1 MYAYS
6 TYIQSPLEMRE
17 ANTKDLTLLILLS
30 IIWGSAF
37 FNIKIATYSY
47 EPFTLALVRVTFA
60 SIPLFLLCK
69 IKKIRILA
77 FSENWYWYAIIGL
90 CNIAIP
96 FVLIA
101 IGTAKINSYLA
112 AILMSTTPLSGSI
125 LAHFFTKDEKLSYM
139 KSLGVLIGFSGIIL
153 LFFDKVI
160 INSENY
166 LYVLITILGSTFY
179 CIGGLLTLKLKNR
192 VNENVTT
199 STTLWSVIFLLPF
212 SIIFET
218 PWNSNP
224 TLEST
229 LSLLYLGVIATGL
242 AWLIRFRILT
252 VNGLVFQTQVA
263 YLIPIFGII
272 FGYFLMDEVITWKVI
287 ASLVV
292 ILIGIYIFKKNNK
305 GLNK

>member
-1 MYAYS
+1 MK
-6 TYIQSPLEMRE
+6 E
-17 ANTKDLTLLILLS
+17 ASTKDLSLLLLLS

-47 EPFTLALVRVTFA
+47 EPFTLALVRVIFA

-69 IKKIRILA
+69 FKKIKIEA
-77 FSENWYWYAIIGL
+77 FGKSWNWYALIGL

-125 LAHFFTKDEKLSYM
+125 LAHLFTKNEKLSYL

-160 INSENY
+160 INSDNY
-166 LYVLITILGSTFY
+166 VYALITILGSTFY
-179 CIGGLLTLKLKNR
+179 CIGGLLTIKLKNR

-199 STTLWSVIFLLPF
+199 STTLWSVIFLIPF
-212 SIIFET
+212 SLMLEA
-218 PWNSNP
+218 PWNASP
-224 TLEST
+224 TLQST

-263 YLIPIFGII
+263 YLIPIFGIF
-272 FGYFLMDEVITWKVI
+272 FGYFLMDEV
-287 ASLVV
+287 
-292 ILIGIYIFKKNNK
+292 
-305 GLNK
+305 

>member
-1 MYAYS
+1 
-6 TYIQSPLEMRE
+6 MRE
-17 ANTKDLTLLILLS
+17 ANTFDLSLLILLA
-30 IIWGSAF
+30 IIWGSSF

-47 EPFTLALVRVTFA
+47 DPITLALVRVIFA
-60 SIPLFLLCK
+60 SIPLLILCK
-69 IKKIRILA
+69 FKNIRIEA
-77 FSENWYWYAIIGL
+77 FSQNWKSYALIGM

-125 LAHFFTKDEKLSYM
+125 LAHIFTKDEKLSFF
-139 KSLGVLIGFSGIIL
+139 KTLGVLIGFSGIIL

-166 LYVLITILGSTFY
+166 IYALITILGSTFY
-179 CIGGLLTLKLKNR
+179 CIGGLLTLELRNKK
-192 VNENVTT
+192 NENVTT

-212 SIIFET
+212 SLILEK
-218 PWNSNP
+218 PWNLNP
-224 TLEST
+224 SFEST
-229 LSLLYLGVIATGL
+229 LSLLYLGVVATGL

-272 FGYFLMDEVITWKVI
+272 FGYFLMDEIITWRVLI
-287 ASLVV
+287 SLFI
-292 ILIGIYIFKKNNK
+292 ILFGIYIFKKNNK
-305 GLNK
+305 GIEN

>member
-1 MYAYS
+1 
-6 TYIQSPLEMRE
+6 MRE
-17 ANTKDLTLLILLS
+17 ANTFDFSLLILLA
-30 IIWGSAF
+30 IIWGSSF
-37 FNIKIATYSY
+37 FNIKLATYSY
-47 EPFTLALVRVTFA
+47 EPITLALVRVIFA
-60 SIPLFLLCK
+60 SIPLLILCK
-69 IKKIRILA
+69 IKNIYLEA
-77 FSENWYWYAIIGL
+77 FTKNWKPYALIGL

-125 LAHFFTKDEKLSYM
+125 LAHIFTKDEKLSFL

-166 LYVLITILGSTFY
+166 LYALITILGSTFY
-179 CIGGLLTLKLKNR
+179 CIGGLLTLKLRNKK
-192 VNENVTT
+192 NENVTT

-212 SIIFET
+212 SLIFET

-224 TLEST
+224 TMSAT
-229 LSLLYLGVIATGL
+229 LSLLYLGIVATGL

-263 YLIPIFGII
+263 YLIPIFGVL
-272 FGYFLMDEVITWKVI
+272 FGYFLMDEIITWRVLL
-287 ASLVV
+287 SLVI
-292 ILIGIYIFKKNNK
+292 ILLGIHIFKKNNK
-305 GLNK
+305 GIKVNGNRVN

>member
-1 MYAYS
+1 
-6 TYIQSPLEMRE
+6 MRE
-17 ANTKDLTLLILLS
+17 ANSFDISLLVFLAV
-30 IIWGSAF
+30 IWGSSF

-47 EPFTLALVRVTFA
+47 EPITLALVRVIFA
-60 SIPLFLLCK
+60 SIPLFILCK
-69 IKKIRILA
+69 IKKIRIGA
-77 FSENWYWYAIIGL
+77 FGKTWKLFALIGL

-125 LAHFFTKDEKLSYM
+125 LAHIFTNDEKLSFL
-139 KSLGVLIGFSGIIL
+139 KSLGVLIGFSGIVL

-166 LYVLITILGSTFY
+166 IYALVTILGSTFY
-179 CIGGLLTLKLKNR
+179 CIGGLLTLKLKNEK
-192 VNENVTT
+192 NENVTT

-212 SIIFET
+212 SLLIET

-224 TLEST
+224 TLLST
-229 LSLLYLGVIATGL
+229 LSLLYLGVIATGF

-272 FGYFLMDEVITWKVI
+272 FGYFLMDEIITWRVLL
-287 ASLVV
+287 SLVI
-292 ILIGIYIFKKNNK
+292 ILLGIYIFKKNNK
-305 GLNK
+305 G

>member
-1 MYAYS
+1 
-6 TYIQSPLEMRE
+6 MRE
-17 ANTKDLTLLILLS
+17 ANSFDLSLLILLA

-47 EPFTLALVRVTFA
+47 EPFTLALVRVMFA
-60 SIPLFLLCK
+60 SIPLILLCK
-69 IKKIRILA
+69 FKGIKIEA
-77 FSENWYWYAIIGL
+77 FEKNWKLYALIGL
-90 CNIAIP
+90 CNISIP

-101 IGTAKINSYLA
+101 IGTSMINSYLA

-125 LAHFFTKDEKLSYM
+125 LAHFFLKDEKLSVP

-166 LYVLITILGSTFY
+166 LYALITILGSTFY
-179 CIGGLLTLKLKNR
+179 CIGGLLTLKLRNKK
-192 VNENVTT
+192 NENVTT

-212 SIIFET
+212 SIIIET

-224 TLEST
+224 TIAST
-229 LSLLYLGVIATGL
+229 ISLLYLGVVATGL

-272 FGYFLMDEVITWKVI
+272 FGYFLMDEIITWRVLL
-287 ASLVV
+287 SLAI

-305 GLNK
+305 G

>member
-1 MYAYS
+1 
-6 TYIQSPLEMRE
+6 MRE
-17 ANTKDLTLLILLS
+17 ANSIDLLLLVLLA
-30 IIWGSAF
+30 IIWGSSF

-47 EPFTLALVRVTFA
+47 DPITLALVRVIFA
-60 SIPLFLLCK
+60 SIPLLILCK
-69 IKKIRILA
+69 ISGIKIEA
-77 FSENWYWYAIIGL
+77 FGKSWHWYAIIGL

-125 LAHFFTKDEKLSYM
+125 LAHFFTKDEKLSYL
-139 KSLGVLIGFSGIIL
+139 KSLGVLIGFSGIVL

-166 LYVLITILGSTFY
+166 IYALITILGSTFY
-179 CIGGLLTLKLKNR
+179 CVGGLLTLKLKNKK
-192 VNENVTT
+192 NENVTT

-212 SIIFET
+212 SLIIET
-218 PWNSNP
+218 PWDSEP
-224 TLEST
+224 SLIST
-229 LSLLYLGVIATGL
+229 LSLLYLGVIATGF

-272 FGYFLMDEVITWKVI
+272 FGYFLMDEIITWRVLV
-287 ASLVV
+287 SLVI
-292 ILIGIYIFKKNNK
+292 ILLGIFIFKKNNK
-305 GLNK
+305 GFKK

>member
-1 MYAYS
+1 
-6 TYIQSPLEMRE
+6 MRE
-17 ANTKDLTLLILLS
+17 ANTKDLSLMLLLS

-47 EPFTLALVRVTFA
+47 EPFTLALVRVIFA

-69 IKKIRILA
+69 FKRINIEA
-77 FSENWYWYAIIGL
+77 FGNNWNWYALIGL

-101 IGTAKINSYLA
+101 IGTSKINSYLA

-125 LAHFFTKDEKLSYM
+125 LAHLFTKDEKLSFS
-139 KSLGVLIGFSGIIL
+139 KSFGVLIGFSGIIL

-160 INSENY
+160 INIDNY
-166 LYVLITILGSTFY
+166 IYALITILGSTFY
-179 CIGGLLTLKLKNR
+179 CIGGLLTLKLKNK

-212 SIIFET
+212 SMVFET

-224 TLEST
+224 TLQST

-272 FGYFLMDEVITWKVI
+272 FGFFIMDEEITWRVLL
-287 ASLVV
+287 SLVV
-292 ILIGIYIFKKNNK
+292 ILVGIYIFKKNSYIRK
-305 GLNK
+305 IK

>member
-1 MYAYS
+1 
-6 TYIQSPLEMRE
+6 MRE
-17 ANTKDLTLLILLS
+17 ANTFELSLLILLAV
-30 IIWGSAF
+30 IWGSSF

-47 EPFTLALVRVTFA
+47 DPITLALVRVIFA
-60 SIPLFLLCK
+60 SIPLLLICKLRK
-69 IKKIRILA
+69 IKIEA
-77 FSENWYWYAIIGL
+77 FTENWKWYALIGL
-90 CNIAIP
+90 FNIAIP

-125 LAHFFTKDEKLSYM
+125 LAHFFTKDEKLSFY
-139 KSLGVLIGFSGIIL
+139 KSLGVLIGFSGIVL
-153 LFFDKVI
+153 LFFDKVV

-166 LYVLITILGSTFY
+166 IFALITILGSTFY
-179 CIGGLLTLKLKNR
+179 CIGGLLTLKLKNEK
-192 VNENVTT
+192 NENVTT

-212 SIIFET
+212 SLILES

-224 TLEST
+224 TLAST
-229 LSLLYLGVIATGL
+229 LSLFYLGVIATGF

-272 FGYFLMDEVITWKVI
+272 FGYFLMDEIITWRVLV
-287 ASLVV
+287 SLVI
-292 ILIGIYIFKKNNK
+292 ILLGIFIFKKNNK
-305 GLNK
+305 GNKE

>member
-1 MYAYS
+1 
-6 TYIQSPLEMRE
+6 MRE
-17 ANTKDLTLLILLS
+17 ANTKDFTLLILLS

-47 EPFTLALVRVTFA
+47 DPFTLALVRVTFA

-69 IKKIRILA
+69 FKKIKILA
-77 FSENWYWYAIIGL
+77 FSKDWFSYALIGL

-139 KSLGVLIGFSGIIL
+139 KSLGVLVGFSGIIL
-153 LFFDKVI
+153 LFFDRVV

-166 LYVLITILGSTFY
+166 LFVLITILGSTFY
-179 CIGGLLTLKLKNR
+179 CIGGLLTLKLKNK

-199 STTLWSVIFLLPF
+199 STTLWSVIFLLPL
-212 SIIFET
+212 SIIFEA
-218 PWNSNP
+218 PWNANP
-224 TLEST
+224 SLEST
-229 LSLLYLGVIATGL
+229 LSLLYLGVVATGL

-272 FGYFLMDEVITWKVI
+272 FGFFLMDEVITWKVI
-287 ASLVV
+287 VSLVV
-292 ILIGIYIFKKNNK
+292 ILVGIYIFKKNNK
-305 GLNK
+305 GLA

>member
-1 MYAYS
+1 
-6 TYIQSPLEMRE
+6 MRE
-17 ANTKDLTLLILLS
+17 ANTKDLSLLLLLS

-47 EPFTLALVRVTFA
+47 EPFTLALVRVIFA

-69 IKKIRILA
+69 FKKVKIEA
-77 FSENWYWYAIIGL
+77 FGKNWNWYALIGL

-101 IGTAKINSYLA
+101 IGTAEINSYLA

-125 LAHFFTKDEKLSYM
+125 LAHLFTTDEKLSYL
-139 KSLGVLIGFSGIIL
+139 KSLGVLIGFSGIVL

-160 INSENY
+160 INSQNY
-166 LYVLITILGSTFY
+166 VYALITILGSTFY

-192 VNENVTT
+192 INENVTT

-212 SIIFET
+212 SLMLET
-218 PWNSNP
+218 PWNSSP

-229 LSLLYLGVIATGL
+229 MSLLYLGIVATGL

-272 FGYFLMDEVITWKVI
+272 FGYFFLDEVITWKVI
-287 ASLVV
+287 LSLVV
-292 ILIGIYIFKKNNK
+292 ILVGVYIFKKNNIIK
-305 GLNK
+305 VN

>member
-1 MYAYS
+1 
-6 TYIQSPLEMRE
+6 MRE
-17 ANTKDLTLLILLS
+17 ANTIDLSLLILLA
-30 IIWGSAF
+30 IIWGSSF

-47 EPFTLALVRVTFA
+47 DPITLALVRVIFA

-69 IKKIRILA
+69 FKKIKLEA
-77 FSENWYWYAIIGL
+77 FGRDWNWYALIGL

-125 LAHFFTKDEKLSYM
+125 LAHIFTKDEKLSFK
-139 KSLGVLIGFSGIIL
+139 KSIGVLVGFSGIIL

-160 INSENY
+160 INSDNY
-166 LYVLITILGSTFY
+166 IYAIITIIGSTFY
-179 CIGGLLTLKLKNR
+179 CIGGLLTLKLRNKK
-192 VNENVTT
+192 NENVTT

-212 SIIFET
+212 SLIIEN
-218 PWNSNP
+218 PWKSSP
-224 TLEST
+224 TLIST
-229 LSLLYLGVIATGL
+229 LSLLYLGVIATGF

-272 FGYFLMDEVITWKVI
+272 FGYFLMDEIITWRVLL
-287 ASLVV
+287 SLVI
-292 ILIGIYIFKKNNK
+292 ILLGIYIFKENNK
-305 GLNK
+305 G

>member
-1 MYAYS
+1 
-6 TYIQSPLEMRE
+6 MRE
-17 ANTKDLTLLILLS
+17 ANTKDLSLLLLLS

-47 EPFTLALVRVTFA
+47 EPFTLALVRVIFA
-60 SIPLFLLCK
+60 SIPLYLLCK
-69 IKKIRILA
+69 FKKIKIEA
-77 FSENWYWYAIIGL
+77 FSQNWRWYALIGL

-125 LAHFFTKDEKLSYM
+125 LAHLFTKDEKLSYL

-160 INSENY
+160 INSDNY
-166 LYVLITILGSTFY
+166 IYAFITILGSTFY
-179 CIGGLLTLKLKNR
+179 CIGGLLTIKLKNR
-192 VNENVTT
+192 VNENVTA
-199 STTLWSVIFLLPF
+199 STTLWSVIFLLPL
-212 SIIFET
+212 SLILES
-218 PWNSNP
+218 PWNTTP
-224 TLEST
+224 TLQST

-272 FGYFLMDEVITWKVI
+272 FGYFIMDEVITWRVLI
-287 ASLVV
+287 SLVV

-305 GLNK
+305 NLN

>member
-1 MYAYS
+1 
-6 TYIQSPLEMRE
+6 MRE
-17 ANTKDLTLLILLS
+17 ANNFDLSLLILLAV
-30 IIWGSAF
+30 IWGSSF

-47 EPFTLALVRVTFA
+47 DPITLALVRVLFA
-60 SIPLFLLCK
+60 SVPLLLLCK
-69 IKKIRILA
+69 IKRIKIEA
-77 FSENWYWYAIIGL
+77 FDKNWNWYALIGL

-125 LAHFFTKDEKLSYM
+125 LAHFFTKDERLSFM
-139 KSLGVLIGFSGIIL
+139 KSLGVLIGFSGVIL

-166 LYVLITILGSTFY
+166 IYALITILGSTFY
-179 CIGGLLTLKLKNR
+179 CIGGLLTLKLKNEK
-192 VNENVTT
+192 NENVTT

-212 SIIFET
+212 SLIIES
-218 PWNSNP
+218 PWESSP
-224 TLEST
+224 SLAST
-229 LSLLYLGVIATGL
+229 LSLLYLGVIATGF

-272 FGYFLMDEVITWKVI
+272 FGYFLMNEIITWRVLI
-287 ASLVV
+287 SLVI
-292 ILIGIYIFKKNNK
+292 ILFGIYVFKKNNK
-305 GLNK
+305 G